1 MSCDLLKCSF
11 AILCCHVAV
20 LCRKKRLSPSN
31 KNGLFFCC
39 CCFIFFLII
48 VPSWTFHILTL
59 TCSFWDIDFGVF
71 LLSLRIAWS
80 EVGVNLS
87 TPGNIDHCINTQWL
101 LQISKLD
108 DDRSIKCASLAA
120 QANTNG
126 ALTVSQ
132 NSIETFF
139 LTWPYIQASISIIL
153 YHWILIIMVHL

>member
-11 AILCCHVAV
+11 AILNHVAV

-31 KNGLFFCC
+31 KNGLFFF
-39 CCFIFFLII
+39 CCFGFFKII

-59 TCSFWDIDFGVF
+59 TCSFWDIDLGVF
-71 LLSLRIAWS
+71 LLSLRITWS

-101 LQISKLD
+101 LQISKLN

-120 QANTNG
+120 QVNTNG